1 MKKVFTFF
9 VAYLFIIGTIAFATT
24 VAVTQGGEV
33 IEYKITITLTP
44 EEYDAMATEC
54 DAATYTN
61 GITGE
66 KTTGIEAWI
75 QNAVHNRARVSID
88 KIVEKSGQGSRY
100 TPVSQKIS
108 IIKNLKKKNSPLLKG
123 AKEKMLE
130 MRAKES
136 NK

>member
-1 MKKVFTFF
+1 M
-9 VAYLFIIGTIAFATT
+9 AFAST
-24 VAVTQGGEV
+24 VTITQNGEV
-33 IEYKITITLTP
+33 IGYKITLTLTP

-100 TPVSQKIS
+100 TPIPQKIS

-130 MRAKES
+130 MREKES